1 MNTIKVNQYNSLKQ
15 PISYTLKYANGDVEV
30 VDKIITSSYY
40 DSIDQKCHSFR
51 KFYKINNTLYA

>member
-1 MNTIKVNQYNSLKQ
+1 MNKIKINQYNSLKQ
-15 PISYTLKYANGDVEV
+15 PISYTLTYANGDVEV

-40 DSIDQKCHSFR
+40 DSSDQTCHSYP

>member
-1 MNTIKVNQYNSLKQ
+1 MNKIKINQYNSLKQ
-15 PISYTLKYANGDVEV
+15 PISYTLTYENGDVVV

-40 DSIDQKCHSFR
+40 DSSDQKCHSFR

>member
-15 PISYTLKYANGDVEV
+15 PISYTLTYKNGDVVV